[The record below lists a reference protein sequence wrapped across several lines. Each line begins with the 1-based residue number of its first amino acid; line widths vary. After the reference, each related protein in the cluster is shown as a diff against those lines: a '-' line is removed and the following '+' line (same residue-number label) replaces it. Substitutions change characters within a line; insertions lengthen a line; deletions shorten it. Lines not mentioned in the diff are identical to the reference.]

1 MNDAGNNRSTR
12 LQLLRSLLPDDGD
25 TPAQAIRRY
34 GRPDWVAEMERLVE
48 LETAR
53 LFPPPPPRR
62 PAGETEWD
70 RQVVELIRQYPGAP
84 EKVVAELN
92 RRLAVSTPDERK

>member
-1 MNDAGNNRSTR
+1 MNDAGNNHSTR

-53 LFPPPPPRR
+53 LFPRR
-62 PAGETEWD
+62 CRPG
-70 RQVVELIRQYPGAP
+70 RQA
-84 EKVVAELN
+84 
-92 RRLAVSTPDERK
+92 RRNGTGKWSS